1 MTKKAVE
8 LAQDQGLDLVEISP
22 GAEPPVCK
30 IMDYGKYKYLQ
41 TKKKKEAKKH
51 QSVIILKEVKF
62 RPNTDEHDFN
72 FKVKN
77 IHRFLEDGNK
87 VKVTMVFRGRE
98 MVYREKGRDT
108 LRRIAENLSE
118 KAFAEVDPKMEGR
131 QMMMILAPGK
141 KKQS

>member
-51 QSVIILKEVKF
+51 QTVIILKEVKF

-108 LRRIAENLSE
+108 LMRIAENLHE
-118 KAFAEVDPKMEGR
+118 KAFAEVEPKMEGR

-141 KKQS
+141 KK